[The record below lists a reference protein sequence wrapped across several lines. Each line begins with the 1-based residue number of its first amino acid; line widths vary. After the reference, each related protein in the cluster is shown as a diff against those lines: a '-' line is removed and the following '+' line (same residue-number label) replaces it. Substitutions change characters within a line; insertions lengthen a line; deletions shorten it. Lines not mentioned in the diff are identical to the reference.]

1 MFVSPDLHVQQL
13 LVLYANRCK
22 TLSLAFPETSPHQQR
37 GGIVSDFFF
46 NLIRM
51 GFWPQ
56 KTASFSL
63 FNFRSFLKKT
73 GRKLLNFVTCTFIL
87 NVATSLAYSNKK
99 VLKSA
104 VKAVAISLTPAGRKE
119 RQYALWVK
127 NQFGAHHPL
136 NVVSVPAFS
145 IY

>member
-1 MFVSPDLHVQQL
+1 MQTDVKLCPLHSQKPACINKGVAL
-13 LVLYANRCK
+13 LV
-22 TLSLAFPETSPHQQR
+22 
-37 GGIVSDFFF
+37 IFF

-63 FNFRSFLKKT
+63 FNFRSFFKKK